1 MTGRLYHSLTTEYFP
16 GYNTLVPF
24 VLMDCFVI
32 GLDPS
37 RAKMK
42 TTSDGITSRLE
53 YSYHTNIKAR
63 KFYLSFYREP
73 LIL

>member
-1 MTGRLYHSLTTEYFP
+1 MTGRLCRSLTAEYFP

-37 RAKMK
+37 GAKMK
-42 TTSDGITSRLE
+42 TTSDDIALRLK
-53 YSYHTNIKAR
+53 YTNQTNTKATILF
-63 KFYLSFYREP
+63 KLLSE
-73 LIL
+73 ILF